1 MVRTALDQVAL
12 ELKDIKKSFGAVTAL
27 KNVSFKINKG
37 EVVGLLGDNGAGKS
51 TLVRCISG
59 IHAPDSGSILV
70 NDKTVHITNP
80 EQARDVGIETVFQD
94 LAMVPE
100 FNIADNLFLNRE
112 IKHKNPLL
120 RALGW
125 LDTKAMEKRA
135 KKAIN
140 RLNSRIPSFQAQIQ
154 SLSGGQRQAVAIA
167 RAVNWG
173 ADIVIMD
180 EPTAALGVEQSA
192 QVNELINVISSQG
205 VAVLLISHN
214 MQHVIDT
221 CDRAVVLYQGQS
233 VADVSVSDV
242 TKEDLVSL
250 ITGAKTA
257 LDVTTSKVA

>member
-1 MVRTALDQVAL
+1 MVRSALDQIAL
-12 ELKDIKKSFGAVTAL
+12 EVRDVHKRFGGVHAL
-27 KNVSFKINKG
+27 KGVSFTINKG

-59 IHAPDSGSILV
+59 IHPPDEGAVLV
-70 NDKTVHITNP
+70 NGQPVHIDSP
-80 EQARDVGIETVFQD
+80 LAAREAGIETVFQD

-100 FNIADNLFLNRE
+100 FDITENLFLNRE
-112 IKHKNPLL
+112 ILHKNPVL
-120 RALGW
+120 RRLGW
-125 LDTKAMEKRA
+125 LDKKAMEKRA
-135 KKAIN
+135 KKALN
-140 RLNSRIPSFQAQIQ
+140 RLNSRIPSYQEQIHR
-154 SLSGGQRQAVAIA
+154 LSGGQRQAVAIA

-214 MQHVIDT
+214 MQHVVET

-242 TKEDLVSL
+242 TKEDLVGL
-250 ITGAKTA
+250 ITGAKSA
-257 LDVTTSKVA
+257 A